1 MNKKTQ
7 NPNGAETPRLPADNH
22 DAQDRKVR
30 LIFQGT
36 AATVGVEFFNALV
49 KNLAEVLS
57 TEGAWVT
64 EFLPESGRLRAMA
77 FWFGD
82 SFIDHYEYDIAGTPC
97 EPVICDG
104 STVHIPDKIT
114 ELFPDDPDLEP
125 LGAVSYMGLPLFG
138 TEGEVI
144 GHVAVLDSKP
154 MPEHPEHESLMK
166 IFAARAGAELLR
178 LRAEARAKEREQKLV
193 RLVDSAM
200 DAIIELNND
209 LVVTRINRAVEKVFD
224 CKSDQLLGCTLE
236 EFLESASFSKV
247 HQLTQELERAPDGR
261 QSLWIPGGLK
271 GKTAGDKSFP
281 AEASLSRFQDQ
292 GRTFFTL
299 ILRNLNDKQE
309 AERRI
314 KSLEVETRYL
324 REELDRI
331 HGFKSIVGSSP
342 SLCQTL
348 ASVRQVAPTDA
359 TVLILGETGTGK
371 ELVARAVH
379 DSSNR
384 AEHPLIKINCAAI
397 PGTLIESELFGHEKG
412 AFTGATQRRDGRFKL
427 ADQGTIFLDE
437 IGELPIDLQAKLLR
451 VLQEGEFEPVGGSST
466 CRVDVRIIAA
476 TNRDLQEAV
485 NKGSFREDLY
495 YRLNVFPITV
505 PPLRERGDDIIELA
519 EAFAAD
525 YSQKIGRAFESLSG
539 HDRDHL
545 RAYHWPGNV
554 RELRNVME
562 RAVITADEGRPN
574 IARLISADISD
585 NLQPTASAS
594 NSFGPDSRKL
604 LTDSQL
610 RDLERTNILKALDQS
625 GGKISG
631 SKGAAAL
638 LGIPPST
645 LASRMRALKISR
657 PS

>member
-1 MNKKTQ
+1 MNNQT
-7 NPNGAETPRLPADNH
+7 PGTDRAEVPRANDGH
-22 DAQDRKVR
+22 DAQDQKVR

-36 AATVGVEFFNALV
+36 AAAVGVEFFSTLV

-64 EFLPESGRLRAMA
+64 EFLPQSSRLRAKA
-77 FWFGD
+77 FWFGGKFVD
-82 SFIDHYEYDIAGTPC
+82 DYEYDITGTPC

-104 STVHIPDKIT
+104 STVHIPEKIT
-114 ELFPDDPDLEP
+114 ELFPNDPDLAP
-125 LGAVSYMGLPLFG
+125 MGAVSYMGLPLFG

-154 MPEHPEHESLMK
+154 MPKKPENEALMK

-178 LRAEARAKEREQKLV
+178 LRADARANEREQKLI

-200 DAIIELNND
+200 DAIIEIDND
-209 LVVTRINRAVEKVFD
+209 LAVSRINRAVEKIFG
-224 CKSDQLLGCTLE
+224 CQSDQLLGRTLE
-236 EFLESASFSKV
+236 HILESSSFNKIRE
-247 HQLTQELERAPDGR
+247 LTQKLDCGSDGR

-271 GKTAGDKSFP
+271 GKTAGNKSFP
-281 AEASLSRFQDQ
+281 AEASLSRFEDQ
-292 GRTFFTL
+292 GKTFFTL
-299 ILRNLNDKQE
+299 ILRNLNDKLE

-314 KSLEVETRYL
+314 RTLEVEAQFL

-342 SLCQTL
+342 SLCETL
-348 ASVRQVAPTDA
+348 AAVRQVAPTDA
-359 TVLILGETGTGK
+359 TVLIFGETGTGK

-379 DSSNR
+379 DNSNR
-384 AEHPLIKINCAAI
+384 AQHPLITINCAAI

-412 AFTGATQRRDGRFKL
+412 AFTGATQRREGRFKL

-437 IGELPIDLQAKLLR
+437 IGELPLELQAKLLR
-451 VLQEGEFEPVGGSST
+451 VLQEGEFEPVGGTST
-466 CRVDVRIIAA
+466 SKVDVRIIAA
-476 TNRDLQEAV
+476 TNRDLREAV
-485 NKGSFREDLY
+485 REGTFREDLY
-495 YRLNVFPITV
+495 YRINVFPIYV
-505 PPLRERGDDIIELA
+505 PPLRERGDDVIELA

-525 YSQKIGRAFESLSG
+525 YSQKIGRAVQSLSG
-539 HDRDHL
+539 RDRDHL

-562 RAVITADEGRPN
+562 RAVITADNGRPD
-574 IARLISADISD
+574 IGRLISVNMPNKPDMTGLTSESADAGS
-585 NLQPTASAS
+585 PE
-594 NSFGPDSRKL
+594 L

-610 RDLERTNILKALDQS
+610 RDLERENILKALKQS

-631 SKGAAAL
+631 SQGAAAL

-645 LASRMRALKISR
+645 LSSRMRSLNISK